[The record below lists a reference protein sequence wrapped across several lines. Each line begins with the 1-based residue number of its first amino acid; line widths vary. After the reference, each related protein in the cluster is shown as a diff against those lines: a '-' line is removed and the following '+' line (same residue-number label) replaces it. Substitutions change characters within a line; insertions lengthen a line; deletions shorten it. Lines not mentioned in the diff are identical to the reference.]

1 MAGGRVG
8 GRRIGAAEVDG
19 NHALD
24 LAAARHVVQ
33 EAEPPL
39 HGHPTYRQCAC
50 LLDQHPQQAI
60 SGFQSSTLFRQCVGG
75 RFDADSPPI
84 VSAPA
89 SCLPSSANKPAVN
102 SNLFRE
108 FFGGSSVTL

>member
-8 GRRIGAAEVDG
+8 GGRIGAAEVDG

-60 SGFQSSTLFRQCVGG
+60 TGFQSSTLFRQCVGG

-84 VSAPA
+84 VST
-89 SCLPSSANKPAVN
+89 CLLPSQQCQQA
-102 SNLFRE
+102 
-108 FFGGSSVTL
+108 SSKFKLVQRVFWGQ